1 MVIERTRKTIWMGL
15 FRVNDMNAKKSV
27 VVTNAGRAVVVVL
40 GNAIDVDV
48 NKHDDGTSRPED
60 VCDSM
65 EILLVLFVC
74 FFFAYFLTPE
84 FLLSFTKNIYFL
96 CAKALS
102 FYLSIPYFLTAII
115 TTTNARARVQLTI
128 S

>member
-1 MVIERTRKTIWMGL
+1 MAL

-27 VVTNAGRAVVVVL
+27 VVANAGRAVVVVL

-60 VCDSM
+60 VCVTSM
-65 EILLVLFVC
+65 MKILLVLFVC

-84 FLLSFTKNIYFL
+84 FLLSFTKNIHVSRL
-96 CAKALS
+96 LRVEE
-102 FYLSIPYFLTAII
+102 IPSPF
-115 TTTNARARVQLTI
+115 ARRRRPGAAVDRSARGARESTV
-128 S
+128 